1 MLLEEQ
7 TSRNALLEKRARKFD
22 SELGLANE
30 ERKMELSKVEKLQK
44 EVDQLKT
51 IKYQLEDQMQVS
63 TISLEYF
70 EG

>member
-22 SELGLANE
+22 TELGLVNQ
-30 ERKMELSKVEKLQK
+30 ERQSELYSKEKLQK

-51 IKYQLEDQMQVS
+51 IKYQLEDKIQVS
-63 TISLEYF
+63 AISRYL
-70 EG
+70 